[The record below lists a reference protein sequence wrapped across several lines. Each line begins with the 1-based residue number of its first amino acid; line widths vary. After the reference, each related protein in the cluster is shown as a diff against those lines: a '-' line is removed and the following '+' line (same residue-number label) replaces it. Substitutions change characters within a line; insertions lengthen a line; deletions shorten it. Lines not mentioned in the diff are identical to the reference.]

1 MYGVLILNT
10 NSESID
16 FSNIKTQLN
25 NWAQTLGFQRCG
37 VASVHVGQHA
47 QHLQNWLAQHFH
59 ADMTYMERH
68 ADLRCDPTALLPGTL
83 RIIMVRMN
91 YWPNASDA
99 WQQLNTPNQAYIARY
114 ALGRDYH
121 KLMRK
126 RLTQL
131 AKQLENH
138 IGSFGYRAFVDSAPV
153 LEKALA
159 EQAGLGWIGKHTL
172 LIDRQQGSYFFL
184 GALFTDLPL
193 PLDDSTTS
201 HCGSCSA
208 CLDICP
214 TKAIVA
220 PYQLD
225 ARKCIAYLTIENKG
239 PIPEA
244 FRTAIG
250 NRIFG
255 CDDCQ
260 LICPWNKFAQLT
272 AELDFT
278 PRHQLD
284 RITLL
289 ELFCWSEADY
299 LKNTEG
305 SPIRRTGYIGWL
317 RNLAIGLG
325 NAPAHPDIITALE
338 QRQNIQ
344 PDWLAEHVTWALQ
357 RQRLCSA
364 QLPPFA

>member
-1 MYGVLILNT
+1 M
-10 NSESID
+10 EA
-16 FSNIKTQLN
+16 IKTELKK
-25 NWAQTLGFQRCG
+25 WAIELGFQECG
-37 VASVHVGQHA
+37 VASIEVGQHA
-47 QHLQNWLAQHFH
+47 QHLHNWLAQHFH

-68 ADLRCDPTALLPGTL
+68 ADLRCAPEKLVPGTI

-91 YWPNASDA
+91 YWPEPFHSKDCQEQA
-99 WQQLNTPNQAYIARY
+99 WQQLKNPDKAYIARY

-131 AKQLENH
+131 AKKLEEK
-138 IGSFGYRAFVDSAPV
+138 IGPFGYRAFADSAPV

-159 EQAGLGWIGKHTL
+159 EQAGLGWTGKHTL

-193 PLDDSTTS
+193 PLDEAASA

-208 CLDICP
+208 CITICP
-214 TKAIVA
+214 TQAIVA

-239 PIPEA
+239 PIPEE
-244 FRTAIG
+244 FRIAIG
-250 NRIFG
+250 NRVFG

-272 AELDFT
+272 SEIDFT
-278 PRHQLD
+278 PRHQLNSAS
-284 RITLL
+284 LL
-289 ELFCWSEADY
+289 ELFQWSETEY

-305 SPIRRTGYIGWL
+305 SPLRRVGYTGWL
-317 RNLAIGLG
+317 RNLIIGLG
-325 NAPAHPDIITALE
+325 NAPSHPDIIAALE
-338 QRQNIQ
+338 QRRAQFVDQQ
-344 PDWLAEHVTWALQ
+344 PAWLVEHFEWAL
-357 RQRLCSA
+357 A
-364 QLPPFA
+364 QQTA